1 MAKNDYNDPFGII
14 GDPFQVQRKPK
25 GGIKK
30 PRSKPALAPE
40 PRALYDIQT
49 DLLKALSSLDKEG
62 YDGGAGRPLKN
73 AYKILNRYL
82 REYVQGTKEKD
93 LRGGV

>member
-1 MAKNDYNDPFGII
+1 MAKNDYNDPFNII

-30 PRSKPALAPE
+30 PRKKPAIAPE
-40 PRALYDIQT
+40 PRALYDMQT
-49 DLLKALSSLDKEG
+49 DILKALSSLDKEG
-62 YDGGAGRPLKN
+62 YEGEAQRPLRN

-82 REYVQGTKEKD
+82 RQYVQISKERD
-93 LRGGV
+93 LGDL